1 MCGALLLT
9 FTFTL
14 CGASS
19 ARAQRP
25 SDYQLRLDP
34 VADGATLVLSGTLAL
49 SLHVLI
55 VRDTL
60 RPSAPGDVSELPH
73 LDRRRGRSNRAAR
86 GPVSGVAT
94 GALLAFALADAIA
107 VGVLDRGEPWWTNLL
122 LYVESATMIVAL
134 TNLTKL
140 AVRRPRPSA
149 YIALRTD
156 GVAPTDTDSSLSF
169 FSGHAALAASLSATA
184 IYLAWQRGAP
194 RPTRWAL
201 ILGGAALT
209 LTVAIRRVTEG
220 EHFPTDVIA
229 GTLVGACVGVLVPHL
244 HRGQHRAVRV
254 LPSAGRHHAALV
266 ASGVW

>member
-1 MCGALLLT
+1 VVSLT
-9 FTFTL
+9 LVL
-14 CGASS
+14 CSVCSVSS

-25 SDYQLRLDP
+25 SDYQLRIDP
-34 VADGATLVLSGTLAL
+34 VADSATLVLTATLAL
-49 SLHVLI
+49 SLDVLAGT
-55 VRDTL
+55 DTL
-60 RPSAPGDVSELPH
+60 RPSAPGDVAQLPR
-73 LDRRRGRSNRAAR
+73 LDRRRGRSDRAAR
-86 GPVSGVAT
+86 GPVSDVAI

-122 LYVESATMIVAL
+122 LYVESSTVIMAL

-169 FSGHAALAASLSATA
+169 FSGHTALAASLSATA

-201 ILGGAALT
+201 ALGGAALT

-220 EHFPTDVIA
+220 EHFPTDVMVGA
-229 GTLVGACVGVLVPHL
+229 LMGACVGVLVPHM
-244 HRGQHRAVRV
+244 HRGQRRPVRV